1 MHIVQ
6 ELASGKIALG
16 VSVGTAT
23 SPAWV
28 NAMHSETAAAVLMI
42 IGGVLSL
49 TILVVN
55 MQAFFYRAAD
65 RAERK
70 RNAAL
75 RAEVLKKD
83 LGPARLTEV
92 G

>member
-28 NAMHSETAAAVLMI
+28 SAMHSETAAAVLMI

-49 TILVVN
+49 TILVAN

-83 LGPARLTEV
+83 LSPVQLSDV